1 MWFMISMVYMHFG
14 NVQPEILVY
23 KTIYKDKASCQKVYQ
38 LNSQKVIDDLFT
50 LKPEAKSMSITC
62 VSRQVLSELQITNK
76 IKKL

>member
-38 LNSQKVIDDLFT
+38 ANSQRVIDDLFE
-50 LKPEAKSMSITC
+50 LRPQAKSMSITC
-62 VSRQVLSELQITNK
+62 VDRQVLNELKLSNK

>member
-23 KTIYKDKASCQKVYQ
+23 KTIYKDKVSCQKVYQ
-38 LNSQKVIDDLFT
+38 LNSQRVIDDLFK
-50 LKPEAKSMSITC
+50 LRPEAKSMSITC
-62 VSRQVLSELQITNK
+62 VDRQVLTELKLSNK